1 MRIHLAILWSAAW
14 LVPAEQRAEWL
25 AEWRAELWYVGQ
37 GGEQRTAGFCL
48 GSFRDALWL
57 RQNSPPD
64 ARGWLRL
71 ESPAQC
77 LGFLALMAAAV
88 CVLFSLFFHTGIRQP
103 PIGQPLPFGVRQP
116 PIGAQ
121 LPLML
126 MTAVMSLPMLLGII
140 PLRLGKYPADRFGWR
155 WAFFAAKIALV
166 LPLVF
171 FAALSLWPI
180 IRSMSI
186 QCMVIGYVIAF
197 RWAVIDQRRRCPE
210 CLRLLQHPA
219 PIGQA
224 SQTFLEWY
232 GTEFVCPNGHG
243 LLHVPEIPTVSF
255 RTQSWMHLDR
265 SWSGLFS

>member
-1 MRIHLAILWSAAW
+1 MKIHLAILRSAAW

-25 AEWRAELWYVGQ
+25 AEWRSELWYVQ
-37 GGEQRTAGFCL
+37 QSGERRMTGFCL

-57 RQNSPPD
+57 RRNSPPD
-64 ARGWLRL
+64 GRGWLRL
-71 ESPAQC
+71 DSPARC
-77 LGFLALMAAAV
+77 LGFLGLVAAAV
-88 CVLFSLFFHTGIRQP
+88 YVLFSLCFQTPALRQP
-103 PIGQPLPFGVRQP
+103 PIGQL
-116 PIGAQ
+116 

-126 MTAVMSLPMLLGII
+126 MTAAMSLPTLLGIV
-140 PLRLGKYPADRFGWR
+140 PLRLGKYPANRCGWR
-155 WAFFAAKIALV
+155 WAFFAGKVALL

-180 IRSMSI
+180 IRLASLH
-186 QCMVIGYVIAF
+186 CMILGYSLAF
-197 RWAVIDQRRRCPE
+197 WWALIDQRRRCPE

-255 RTQSWMHLDR
+255 RTRRWMHLDH
-265 SWSGLFS
+265 SWRGLFSRT

>member
-1 MRIHLAILWSAAW
+1 MTIHLAILWSAAW
-14 LVPAEQRAEWL
+14 LVPVEQRAEWL

-37 GGEQRTAGFCL
+37 GGQWRTAGFCL

-57 RQNSPPD
+57 RRNSPPD
-64 ARGWLRL
+64 ACGWLRL
-71 ESPAQC
+71 DSPAHC
-77 LGFLALMAAAV
+77 LGFLALMAAV
-88 CVLFSLFFHTGIRQP
+88 CALSSLRFRVPGLPLR
-103 PIGQPLPFGVRQP
+103 PIGDL
-116 PIGAQ
+116 

-126 MTAVMSLPMLLGII
+126 MAAAMSLPMLMGIT
-140 PLRLGKYPADRFGWR
+140 PLRLGGRPANRYGWR
-155 WAFFAAKIALV
+155 WAFFAGKIALL

-171 FAALSLWPI
+171 LAALNLWPI
-180 IRSMSI
+180 GRPISI
-186 QCMVIGYVIAF
+186 DCMVLGYVIGF

-210 CLRLLQHPA
+210 CLRLLRHPA

-255 RTQSWMHLDR
+255 RTQRWMHLDG
-265 SWSGLFS
+265 SWSGLFSRT

>member
-1 MRIHLAILWSAAW
+1 MRIQLAILWSAAW

-37 GGEQRTAGFCL
+37 GGERRTAGFCV

-71 ESPAQC
+71 ESPARC

-88 CVLFSLFFHTGIRQP
+88 CVLFAPRLHIPGMP
-103 PIGQPLPFGVRQP
+103 PRPNE
-116 PIGAQ
+116 Q
-121 LPLML
+121 LLLML
-126 MTAVMSLPMLLGII
+126 MTAAMSLPMLLGII
-140 PLRLGKYPADRFGWR
+140 PLRLGKYPAKRCGWR
-155 WAFFAAKIALV
+155 WAFFVGKIAL
-166 LPLVF
+166 LMPLVF

-180 IRSMSI
+180 IRSMSL
-186 QCMVIGYVIAF
+186 QCMVVGYVIAF

-255 RTQSWMHLDR
+255 RTPSWMHLDR